1 MTVPHDSL
9 KLNLFLF
16 VYHANFRQD
25 LQGYNLKG
33 FTKNTPSNLKKTVKM
48 ITYQPLS
55 FNFQTF
61 TFNLS

>member
-25 LQGYNLKG
+25 LQGYYLKG
-33 FTKNTPSNLKKTVKM
+33 STKNTPINLKKE
-48 ITYQPLS
+48 
-55 FNFQTF
+55 
-61 TFNLS
+61 